1 MPICGFNE
9 KMLKGLA
16 AFNEGLVEHGL
27 LHRSAQNGE
36 SVEQG
41 IKREISDMTRLL
53 SELHRI
59 DDAAKR
65 IITEGIVK
73 YAMGFYLIM
82 RKNDVADYKT
92 IIEGI
97 GKYFQL
103 MDAKYYSELEG
114 RPDDMKDLTE
124 FLHDQPLES
133 GTPHHSARP
142 VPLSAAG

>member
-27 LHRSAQNGE
+27 VHRSEKNGE

-53 SELHRI
+53 CELHRI
-59 DDAAKR
+59 EDTSKR
-65 IITEGIVK
+65 IMTEGIVR

-82 RKNDVADYKT
+82 RKNNVEDYKEV
-92 IIEGI
+92 IEEI

-103 MDAKYYSELEG
+103 MDEKYYSELEG
-114 RPDDMKDLTE
+114 RPDDMQELTE
-124 FLHDQPLES
+124 FLNNQ
-133 GTPHHSARP
+133 R
-142 VPLSAAG
+142 V

>member
-27 LHRSAQNGE
+27 LHRSEQNGE

-41 IKREISDMTRLL
+41 VKREISDMTRLL
-53 SELHRI
+53 CELHRI
-59 DDAAKR
+59 EDASKR
-65 IITEGIVK
+65 TITEGIVK

-82 RKNDVADYKT
+82 RKNDVQDYKAV
-92 IIEGI
+92 IEEI

-103 MDAKYYSELEG
+103 MDEKYYAELEG
-114 RPDDMKDLTE
+114 KPDDMEELTE
-124 FLHDQPLES
+124 FLDDQAISLETPLDS
-133 GTPHHSARP
+133 TRP
-142 VPLSAAG
+142 R

>member
-16 AFNEGLVEHGL
+16 AFSEGLVEHGL
-27 LHRSAQNGE
+27 LHRSEVNGE

-41 IKREISDMTRLL
+41 IKREISDMARLL

-59 DDAAKR
+59 DDASKR
-65 IITEGIVK
+65 TITEGIVK

-82 RKNDVADYKT
+82 RKNDMANYKAV
-92 IIEGI
+92 IEEI

-103 MDAKYYSELEG
+103 MDEKYYAELEG
-114 RPDDMKDLTE
+114 RPDDMQELTE
-124 FLHDQPLES
+124 FLNNRPIEP
-133 GTPHHSARP
+133 GTPPPPERPANLNAR
-142 VPLSAAG
+142 